1 MDQVNTLFD
10 MFALYFD
17 RRFFELQEFI
27 YHFNKTMT
35 VVNRNFQSIDLQHK
49 KYNFEQLSSYKQR
62 REERRLSEELRE
74 HIKQMQ
80 DIN

>member
-1 MDQVNTLFD
+1 MDQVNTLFE

-35 VVNRNFQSIDLQHK
+35 AVNRNFQSMNTDHTK
-49 KYNFEQLSSYKQR
+49 
-62 REERRLSEELRE
+62 
-74 HIKQMQ
+74 
-80 DIN
+80 